1 MPVVRRSEQSSMTIE
16 EFYLA
21 IAIEEAKVG
30 EAMLQLIE
38 IINSIF
44 KQTVV
49 WGLTSHYRLVLQTID
64 ESCAEWYVIVA
75 SSVGYY
81 YFEYLLPAS
90 KQPWENA
97 YVRGEAHSLEEARR
111 YLLIAMRES
120 DGWSDNEEL
129 QKALSEHQ
137 L

>member
-1 MPVVRRSEQSSMTIE
+1 MTIE
-16 EFYLA
+16 EFYLD

-38 IINSIF
+38 VINSIF
-44 KQTVV
+44 KETVV

-64 ESCAEWYVIVA
+64 ESRAEWYVIVA

-97 YVRGEAHSLEEARR
+97 YVRGEAYSLEEAKR

-120 DGWSDNEEL
+120 GGWSDNEEL
-129 QKALSEHQ
+129 RSSLLEYKL
-137 L
+137 